1 MEKCIENFNCM
12 GNVFE
17 SGKLEGDGMVKFLV
31 EKVFVV
37 DFFFI
42 FFIFVWLVVG
52 LGEKFLF

>member
-1 MEKCIENFNCM
+1 M